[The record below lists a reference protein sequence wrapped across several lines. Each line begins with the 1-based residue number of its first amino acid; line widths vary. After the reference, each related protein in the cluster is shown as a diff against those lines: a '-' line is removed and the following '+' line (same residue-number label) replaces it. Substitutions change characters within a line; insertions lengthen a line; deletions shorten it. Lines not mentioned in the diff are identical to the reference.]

1 VEPEHRELPVR
12 PSESDRNSGDREV
25 FKRLMDL
32 KTKLLELSE
41 GSYYLIVIAQGEIDS
56 EALKRV
62 FDEIATS
69 SRPVLDCKV
78 FIDFEKASLNVRPAA
93 IRAITNQ
100 LELHL
105 TSKPIKMAL
114 VASKFDR
121 CGRLHLLRDLLC
133 SEGLRVAVFD
143 NTKTAATW
151 LSDGT

>member
-1 VEPEHRELPVR
+1 MKPQDRELPVR
-12 PSESDRNSGDREV
+12 LSESDRNNGDSEI
-25 FKRLMDL
+25 FKRPMDL
-32 KTKLLELSE
+32 KTKLLELSA
-41 GSYYLIVIAQGEIDS
+41 GSYYLIVIAQGEIDR

-62 FDEIATS
+62 FDEIETS
-69 SRPVLDCKV
+69 SRPVLDYKV

-93 IRAITNQ
+93 IRALTNQ
-100 LELHL
+100 FELHL